1 MPRAPAKPRA
11 KRDDADEDEKHRLI
25 GNRHAAISRAAW
37 SDASYRKRCI
47 DGMKAAWIKRRERY
61 GIPHAVEKPP
71 TDKLRVK
78 RGKNAEAIVQG
89 AIIAW
94 LRIVGFPDAF
104 HVPNG
109 GLRSKSAAARLKWQG
124 VLAGVPD
131 IIVPL
136 PGSRVLWLEVKAD
149 KTCKL
154 SVAQKEFL
162 CRRFVE
168 GDMAAVVTSI
178 DDVRAALAENGIA
191 TREAK

>member
-11 KRDDADEDEKHRLI
+11 R
-25 GNRHAAISRAAW
+25 
-37 SDASYRKRCI
+37 
-47 DGMKAAWIKRRERY
+47 
-61 GIPHAVEKPP
+61 
-71 TDKLRVK
+71 
-78 RGKNAEAIVQG
+78 RGKNAEAIVHG

-94 LRIVGFPDAF
+94 LRTVGFPDAF

-136 PGSRVLWLEVKAD
+136 PGSRVIYIEVKAD
-149 KTCKL
+149 TKCKL
-154 SVAQKEFL
+154 SIAQWDFL
-162 CRRFVE
+162 ARRRE
-168 GDMAAVVTSI
+168 DGGMWCVVTSI
-178 DDVRAALAENGIA
+178 DDVRAALAYNGIA